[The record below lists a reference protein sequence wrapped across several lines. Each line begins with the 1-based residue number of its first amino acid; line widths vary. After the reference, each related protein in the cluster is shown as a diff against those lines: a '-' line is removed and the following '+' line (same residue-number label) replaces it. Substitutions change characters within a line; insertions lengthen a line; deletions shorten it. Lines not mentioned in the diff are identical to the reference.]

1 LEIYPAQINKGIFLT
16 FGIFSSVL
24 TSWQLK
30 LEGIHVD
37 EEKTIND
44 PELLMEV
51 IYSSSF
57 AFHSYILSIAMY
69 KHSYDRDTVNF
80 YKTTNATLDCDE
92 YSSNTSAFSFTSY
105 FSNSKQNEE

>member
-1 LEIYPAQINKGIFLT
+1 MEIYPAQINTGFLLT

-24 TSWQLK
+24 ICWQLK

-51 IYSSSF
+51 IVFIVFLISF
-57 AFHSYILSIAMY
+57 IYPVKNTQSIFI
-69 KHSYDRDTVNF
+69 KHPMQLWIVMTP
-80 YKTTNATLDCDE
+80 
-92 YSSNTSAFSFTSY
+92 
-105 FSNSKQNEE
+105 SKMKSDNVLYTGQ